1 MDYRNKSRQEGFKK
15 HAPLRRKDESMKDE
29 TKAKLKFGGWGVVVG
44 AVIAMIIGFSWGG
57 WTTSSTADQMSGDAV
72 LANEAVICVAQFI
85 KDPDS
90 KKKIEEFE
98 ALDDH
103 YKQSQF
109 VEQGGWSKMPGQKEA
124 SSEVT
129 RACVAGIRTYIQK

>member
-1 MDYRNKSRQEGFKK
+1 
-15 HAPLRRKDESMKDE
+15 MKDE